1 MNGTSF
7 DDTGGYISENIRN
20 CTTGRLMSSEAWT
33 IADVR
38 LTGLFMQLGGVS
50 YEQSQRETVG

>member
-1 MNGTSF
+1 
-7 DDTGGYISENIRN
+7 
-20 CTTGRLMSSEAWT
+20 MSSEAWT